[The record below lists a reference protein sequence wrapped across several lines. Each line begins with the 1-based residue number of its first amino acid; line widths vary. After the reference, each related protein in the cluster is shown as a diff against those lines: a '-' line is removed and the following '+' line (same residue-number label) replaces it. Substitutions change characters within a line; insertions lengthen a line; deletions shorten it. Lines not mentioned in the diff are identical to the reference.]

1 MLTTLYTIMK
11 INNHSDMKTLRYT
24 SFATVMAALLA
35 GGTMTSCSTEDLL
48 MPDYPYA
55 NGSLE
60 LSPRILGMSQG
71 STRAVDENE
80 ITKVITDLHED
91 YMGQKLDVF
100 VVGNGASNATF
111 FNRYS
116 IPATPVNE
124 QYYLLER
131 NWKHV
136 QQAEVNNQQYVVGDP
151 YKLYALVNYEG
162 PAITTLDELKQATV
176 GYRNNGDDT
185 YALTNDIFKW
195 YNPTD
200 PSGSR
205 FNGWTNQKL
214 FAMDGSTEFTFA
226 ATDENKQIDVDMKR
240 ATAKIVLDLKM
251 DPEFLKKL
259 IREET
264 DASDNTVQFITA
276 GNPRFRPVGFNYHAY
291 AVGDIAGREA
301 LEPVSYITPNMY
313 NVLPTNVTDDTEVTD
328 PKREYQLNTYCY
340 PFSWTDNELE
350 KTPTIVVSFGIN
362 SKGNTEYYYYTI
374 PITQKSVKELK
385 RNYVYHIDATITGFG
400 AKQETDQTEEVLNLK
415 YDVIDWAEYE
425 QEISIVDVVND
436 VEFLM
441 VDPTEEKMFGAN
453 PDPAVIH
460 YYAAMGAPVKW
471 AIQEVYYY
479 NSNNQKVTYK
489 TNANFWSGATLA
501 AGQGS
506 SFTVSSDVLANHA
519 VKFIKIRVWLDS
531 DNDGTFDNGEK
542 YQDVVVKHFPLQSLM
557 NISGKWSS
565 KARLGTVITWSLEEA
580 QSWGNYQTETGTFY
594 FSYDEYNADRTN
606 ITRGTEQTGNQYN
619 ILDNWNNYNSE
630 ANSYFNEE
638 DGYCYWRT
646 GGLLNRVYHRI
657 QYSRTGTRYI
667 SQDYSTTYG
676 NVSWAD
682 YEYRTGNR
690 NEGTVWNSGS
700 GFDAKWFDDNSETC
714 KLLNTNGSPSN
725 TDANVVKINGKNNNQ
740 MYVIQITE
748 ADPGITI
755 GRPLLDGNY
764 QSTENV
770 VSPAF
775 MIASQLGAV
784 SSASYNATTAA
795 EHCAYYMEVEVRD
808 DQHIRYNGWRLPT
821 KAEVSYIANW
831 QTQGWDTIAE
841 VLTGARY
848 YTLDGTSQQVYGT
861 GNDTYVR
868 CIRDLT
874 PEEVEYLSNKSE

>member
-1 MLTTLYTIMK
+1 MLTTLYSIMK

-24 SFATVMAALLA
+24 SFATVMAAMLA

-55 NGSLE
+55 TGSLE

-100 VVGNGASNATF
+100 VVGNGTNNATF

-162 PAITTLDELKQATV
+162 PAITTLDQLKQATV

-226 ATDENKQIDVDMKR
+226 ANDENKQIDVNMKR

-291 AVGDIAGREA
+291 AVGDIEGREA
-301 LEPVSYITPNMY
+301 LEPVSYIAPNMY

-340 PFSWTDNELE
+340 PFSWSDNELE
-350 KTPTIVVSFGIN
+350 KTPTIIVSFGIN

-415 YDVIDWAEYE
+415 YDVIPWAEYD

-441 VDPTEEKMFGAN
+441 VDPIEEKMFGAN

-479 NSNNQKVTYK
+479 NALNQKVTQK
-489 TNANFWSGATLA
+489 TTANYWSGATLA

-506 SFTVSSDVLANHA
+506 TFTVSSDVLANHA

-531 DNDGTFDNGEK
+531 DNDGTYDNGEK

-557 NISGKWSS
+557 NVSGKWSS
-565 KARLGTVITWSLEEA
+565 RWDG
-580 QSWGNYQTETGTFY
+580 QSTTNPSTGQWT
-594 FSYDEYNADRTN
+594 DWENKR
-606 ITRGTEQTGNQYN
+606 
-619 ILDNWNNYNSE
+619 
-630 ANSYFNEE
+630 
-638 DGYCYWRT
+638 
-646 GGLLNRVYHRI
+646 
-657 QYSRTGTRYI
+657 GTRYSGI
-667 SQDYSTTYG
+667 NYEG
-676 NVSWAD
+676 N
-682 YEYRTGNR
+682 T
-690 NEGTVWNSGS
+690 GS
-700 GFDAKWFDDNSETC
+700 GYDGYEAKWTPGDNQQIRYLDSYGRDGGTDNS
-714 KLLNTNGSPSN
+714 LAGLTNN
-725 TDANVVKINGKNNNQ
+725 H
-740 MYVIQITE
+740 MYIIQITE
-748 ADPGITI
+748 AAQGYTVGHPV
-755 GRPLLDGNY
+755 LDNY
-764 QSTENV
+764 HQSNNNV
-770 VSPAF
+770 VAPAF

-784 SSASYNATTAA
+784 DRRAFNSRRAA
-795 EHCAYYMEVEVRD
+795 AHCGTYMEVGTD
-808 DQHIRYNGWRLPT
+808 GTRYVGWRLPT
-821 KAEVSYIANW
+821 KAEVNYISDW
-831 QTQGWDTIAE
+831 QNKGWDTIVE
-841 VLTGARY
+841 VLGGDRY
-848 YTLDGTSQQVYGT
+848 YTLDNNGYQQISGKDGTY
-861 GNDTYVR
+861 TYVR
-868 CIRDLT
+868 CIRELT
-874 PEEVEYLSNKSE
+874 PEEVERFNNQAN

>member
-1 MLTTLYTIMK
+1 
-11 INNHSDMKTLRYT
+11 MKTLRYT

-55 NGSLE
+55 TGSLE

-100 VVGNGASNATF
+100 VVGNGTSNATF

-116 IPATPVNE
+116 IPAAPVNE

-176 GYRNNGDDT
+176 GYRNSGDDT

-195 YNPTD
+195 YNPSD

-226 ATDENKQIDVDMKR
+226 ATDDNKQIDVDMKR

-291 AVGDIAGREA
+291 AVGDIEGREA
-301 LEPVSYITPNMY
+301 LEPVSYIAPNMY

-340 PFSWTDNELE
+340 PFSWSDNELE

-441 VDPTEEKMFGAN
+441 VDPIEEKMFGAN

-506 SFTVSSDVLANHA
+506 TFTVSSDVLANHA

-542 YQDVVVKHFPLQSLM
+542 YQDVVVKHFPLQSIQ
-557 NISGKWSS
+557 NISGLWSTRYNRYRYDNAANKTTTINTIEYS
-565 KARLGTVITWSLEEA
+565 YDPVDDGWDTYS
-580 QSWGNYQTETGTFY
+580 TGTSNNRANNPPDGLGWTYVNGTGWRRYYRNVTKEVANVTGYTSNTSNSGNHWIFADTHVG
-594 FSYDEYNADRTN
+594 SY
-606 ITRGTEQTGNQYN
+606 TGGNNSVFEPHIYY
-619 ILDNWNNYNSE
+619 NNYNNNG
-630 ANSYFNEE
+630 A
-638 DGYCYWRT
+638 GQ
-646 GGLLNRVYHRI
+646 VYYLTSNQGERGDA
-657 QYSRTGTRYI
+657 TGT
-667 SQDYSTTYG
+667 G
-676 NVSWAD
+676 H
-682 YEYRTGNR
+682 
-690 NEGTVWNSGS
+690 
-700 GFDAKWFDDNSETC
+700 
-714 KLLNTNGSPSN
+714 
-725 TDANVVKINGKNNNQ
+725 INNH

-748 ADPGITI
+748 ASNTYTI
-755 GRPLLDGNY
+755 GSPILNDNY
-764 QSTENV
+764 LSNNNV
-770 VSPAF
+770 VAPAF
-775 MIASQLGAV
+775 MIASQLGV
-784 SSASYNATTAA
+784 TSTTGTATTAA
-795 EHCAYYMEVEVRD
+795 THCSQYMEVGLD
-808 DQHIRYNGWRLPT
+808 GKRYVGWRLPT
-821 KAEVSYIANW
+821 AAEINVIVEYQSS
-831 QTQGWDTIAE
+831 GWDTIDR
-841 VLTGARY
+841 VLRGRY
-848 YTLDGTSQQVYGT
+848 YWTLAGTRSDQILNYSSGGT
-861 GNDTYVR
+861 DSYYIRCVR
-868 CIRDLT
+868 ELT
-874 PEEVEYLSNKSE
+874 PEEVVELNNKSK

>member
-136 QQAEVNNQQYVVGDP
+136 QQAEVNNRQYVVGDP

-301 LEPVSYITPNMY
+301 LEPVSYIAPNMY

-340 PFSWTDNELE
+340 PFSWSDDELE

-415 YDVIDWAEYE
+415 YDVIPWSEYD

-441 VDPTEEKMFGAN
+441 VDPIEEKMFGAN

-489 TNANFWSGATLA
+489 TNTNFWSGATLA

-531 DNDGTFDNGEK
+531 NENGTYDAGEK

-557 NISGKWSS
+557 NVSGKWSS
-565 KARLGTVITWSLEEA
+565 RWDEQSTTNPNTGQWTDWENKTGSRYRGINYAGNTYGGSYGFEA
-580 QSWGNYQTETGTFY
+580 KVSPGDNQQIRHLNAYGVQGN
-594 FSYDEYNADRTN
+594 TN
-606 ITRGTEQTGNQYN
+606 N
-619 ILDNWNNYNSE
+619 
-630 ANSYFNEE
+630 F
-638 DGYCYWRT
+638 
-646 GGLLNRVYHRI
+646 GGLTNNHM
-657 QYSRTGTRYI
+657 YI
-667 SQDYSTTYG
+667 
-676 NVSWAD
+676 
-682 YEYRTGNR
+682 
-690 NEGTVWNSGS
+690 
-700 GFDAKWFDDNSETC
+700 
-714 KLLNTNGSPSN
+714 
-725 TDANVVKINGKNNNQ
+725 
-740 MYVIQITE
+740 IQITE
-748 ADPGITI
+748 AAPGYTI
-755 GRPLLDGNY
+755 GHPVLDGYY
-764 QSTENV
+764 QSNNNV
-770 VSPAF
+770 VAPAF

-784 SSASYNATTAA
+784 TNDAFNSRRAA
-795 EHCAYYMEVEVRD
+795 AHCGTYMEVGTD
-808 DQHIRYNGWRLPT
+808 GTRYVGWRLPT
-821 KAEVSYIANW
+821 QAEVNYISDW
-831 QTQGWDTIAE
+831 QNQGWDTIAE
-841 VLTGARY
+841 VLGGANY
-848 YTLDGTSQQVYGT
+848 YTLNNGGYQHISGKT
-861 GNDTYVR
+861 GNDIYVR
-868 CIRDLT
+868 CIRELT
-874 PEEVEYLSNKSE
+874 PEEVERFNNQAN